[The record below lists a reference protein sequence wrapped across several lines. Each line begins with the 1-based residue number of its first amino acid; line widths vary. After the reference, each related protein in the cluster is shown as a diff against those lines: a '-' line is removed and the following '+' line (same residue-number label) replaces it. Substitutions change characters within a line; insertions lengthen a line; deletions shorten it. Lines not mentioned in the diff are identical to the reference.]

1 MTYIKVWYKKSK
13 DEKGKYNKKKYT
25 SRLEAEKKVKY
36 YQDKK
41 YLSSWVLYS

>member
-1 MTYIKVWYKKSK
+1 MTYIKVWYKKPK